1 MVKDLKNM
9 FYKFID
15 WGNWCLHY
23 KSLKEDY
30 ENMKLEIDMNRL
42 YYEKKLE
49 EKRAI
54 IEYLESKKKRKV
66 TKK

>member
-1 MVKDLKNM
+1 MVKEFKNLINEI
-9 FYKFID
+9 ID

-23 KSLKEDY
+23 KGLKEDY
-30 ENMKLEIDMNRL
+30 ENMKLEIDMSRL
-42 YYEKKLE
+42 YYEKKLD